1 MKLYTSQYYN
11 ISVSTTK
18 TLFKFKNN
26 KTGNEIKISVNDLK
40 KAYKLENVH
49 INTKLVLS
57 RTLFLLD
64 YDVNHLKNEIKKDK
78 KRFEAFTKLQDK
90 AKEIEKEY
98 FPNYSYRSLFK
109 ELFCI

>member
-78 KRFEAFTKLQDK
+78 KIYIQ
-90 AKEIEKEY
+90 
-98 FPNYSYRSLFK
+98 NYSKKLTQLFTQLFK
-109 ELFCI
+109 C